1 MKIYLAADHA
11 GFELKEALKKFLE
24 NLGYEIKDFGVYKYE
39 PRDDYP
45 DFIAPAAKA
54 LSEDTKNGI
63 DSRAII
69 LGGSGQG
76 EAKVANLFPKV
87 FAAVYYGDSQKS
99 NSQEII
105 ILSRE
110 HNNANCLA
118 LGARFLSEEEAK
130 QAVKIWLETPFPNPS
145 DKDWQRHQK
154 RLDKISQLRPYLT

>member
-11 GFELKEALKKFLE
+11 GFELKEELKKFLE
-24 NLGYEIKDFGVYKYE
+24 NLGYEIKDFGAYEYKPE
-39 PRDDYP
+39 DDYP

-54 LSEDTKNGI
+54 LSEDAKNGI
-63 DSRAII
+63 NSRAIV

-87 FAAVYYGDSQKS
+87 FAGVYYGDPQKG
-99 NSQEII
+99 NPQEII
-105 ILSRE
+105 ALSRE

-130 QAVKIWLETPFPNPS
+130 QAVKIWLETAFPNP
-145 DKDWQRHQK
+145 DDPDWQRHQK
-154 RLDKISQLRPYLT
+154 RLDKISQLR